1 LQLLTFFCYTFEKF
15 YYKDIEMA
23 KHQFQTEA
31 NQILH
36 LMIHSLYSNKEIF
49 LRELVSNASDAL
61 DKLNMLVLTDDAYK
75 GVNFAPRID
84 IVANKEAKT
93 LTIKDS
99 GIGMNEEDLMN
110 NLGTIAK
117 SGTKAFLENL
127 TGDQKQDSNLIGQFG
142 VGFYACFM
150 VASKVEVTTKKAGEE
165 QAYLWT
171 SKGDGEFEIENAT
184 MGGQG
189 TQIVMHLN
197 DDEDEFLET
206 YRIESIIK
214 KYSNH
219 IPFPIFMD
227 KEKHIPAVKDEE
239 GNETEPSKTE
249 IENVQINRANAL
261 WTIAKSE
268 IKDEE
273 YKDFY
278 SSIAHS
284 SEEPLAWMHNK
295 AEGAIEY
302 TTLFYIPSKAPM
314 DMYRVDYQTGIKL
327 YINRVFITDDE
338 KELMPTYLRF
348 LRGVIDSKD
357 LPLNVSRE
365 ILQSNAVMNKIKNAS
380 VKKVLSELSK
390 LKKDKEKYD
399 TFYKEFGN
407 VLKEGLYND
416 FANREKILDLLQFHT
431 LNNTERVYLEDFV
444 KNVDEQKKEI
454 YYITG
459 KTSLA
464 MLKNSPALEK
474 FKARGIDVLVL
485 NEEVDTIIF
494 PMVTEYKEYKLVH
507 VSDAKFEESEDE
519 KKAKEETA
527 KTYEGLVKEFKD
539 ALGEDVKDVETS
551 SDLVDSPV
559 ALKID
564 KEDPSYMMAQMMK
577 QMGQGGDVPE
587 PAPILQINPNH
598 ELLVKLRDSADQN
611 LINDAAHVLLDQ
623 AKLFDGRELK
633 DTADFISRLNRII
646 SKAL

>member
-1 LQLLTFFCYTFEKF
+1 
-15 YYKDIEMA
+15 MA
-23 KHQFQTEA
+23 KHQFQTQT
-31 NQILH
+31 NQILD

-49 LRELVSNASDAL
+49 IRELVSNASDAL
-61 DKLNMLVLTDDAYK
+61 DKLNMLVLTDDKYK
-75 GVNFAPRID
+75 DVTFSPRID

-127 TGDQKQDSNLIGQFG
+127 SGDQKEDSNLIGQFG
-142 VGFYACFM
+142 VGFYSAFM
-150 VASKVEVTTKKAGEE
+150 VAHKVEVTTKKAGEE
-165 QAYLWT
+165 QALLWT
-171 SKGDGEFEIENAT
+171 SEGNGEFEIQNST
-184 MGGQG
+184 QDGHG
-189 TQIVMHLN
+189 TTIVMHLN
-197 DDEDEFLET
+197 DDEDEFLDT
-206 YRIESIIK
+206 YRIETIIK

-227 KEKHIPAVKDEE
+227 KEKHIPAVTDDDGK
-239 GNETEPSKTE
+239 ETEPSRTE

-268 IKDEE
+268 ISDEE

-284 SEEPLAWMHNK
+284 SEEPLTWMHNK

-314 DMYRVDYQTGIKL
+314 DLFRVDYQTGIKL

-380 VKKVLSELSK
+380 VKKVLSELAKMSK
-390 LKKDKEKYD
+390 KKPEQYK
-399 TFYKEFGN
+399 TFYAEFGN

-416 FANREKILDLLQFHT
+416 FANREKILELLQF
-431 LNNTERVYLEDFV
+431 NTINSDEPVMIEDFV
-444 KNVDEQKKEI
+444 KNIDEDKKEI

-464 MLKNSPALEK
+464 MLKSSPALER
-474 FKARGIDVLVL
+474 FKSRNIDVLVL

-494 PMVTEYKEYKLVH
+494 PMVTEYKEYKLVP
-507 VSDAKFEESEDE
+507 VSDAKFEETEEE
-519 KKAKEETA
+519 KKAEEEVA
-527 KTYEGLVKEFKD
+527 KTYEGLAKQLKDELGDAVKS
-539 ALGEDVKDVETS
+539 VETTS
-551 SDLVDSPV
+551 ELTDSPV
-559 ALKID
+559 AIKVD
-564 KEDPSYMMAQMMK
+564 KEDPSYQMAQMMK
-577 QMGQGGDVPE
+577 QMGQGMDTPE
-587 PAPILQINPNH
+587 PAPILMINPKH
-598 ELLVKLRDSADQN
+598 ELLKKLKDSSDVN
-611 LINDAAHVLLDQ
+611 LVNDAAHVLLDQ
-623 AKLFDGRELK
+623 AKLFDGQELA
-633 DTADFISRLNRII
+633 DTADFISRLNRIMT
-646 SKAL
+646 KAI

>member
-1 LQLLTFFCYTFEKF
+1 
-15 YYKDIEMA
+15 MA

-31 NQILH
+31 NQILN

-49 LRELVSNASDAL
+49 IRELVSNASDAL
-61 DKLNMLVLTDDAYK
+61 DKLNMLVLTDDKYK
-75 GVNFAPRID
+75 DVTFAPRID
-84 IVANKEAKT
+84 IMADKEAKT

-117 SGTKAFLENL
+117 SGTKAFLENM
-127 TGDQKQDSNLIGQFG
+127 TGDQKKDSNLIGQFG

-150 VASKVEVTTKKAGEE
+150 VADKVEVTTKKAGEE
-165 QAYLWT
+165 SAFLWT
-171 SKGDGEFEIENAT
+171 SAGDGEFDIEKT
-184 MGGQG
+184 TQEGHG
-189 TQIVMHLN
+189 TTIVMHLKE
-197 DDEDEFLET
+197 DELEFLET
-206 YRIESIIK
+206 QRIETIIK

-227 KEKHIPAVKDEE
+227 KEKFIPAVKDDDDKEI
-239 GNETEPSKTE
+239 EPSRTE
-249 IENVQINRANAL
+249 IENTQINRASAL
-261 WTIAKSE
+261 WTISKSE

-302 TTLFYIPSKAPM
+302 TTLFYIPSKAPL
-314 DMYRVDYQTGIKL
+314 DLYRVDYQTGIKL

-348 LRGVIDSKD
+348 LRGIIDSKD

-365 ILQSNAVMNKIKNAS
+365 ILQSNAVMNKIRKSS
-380 VKKVLSELSK
+380 VKKVLSELTK
-390 LKKDKEKYD
+390 IAKNDAEKYD
-399 TFYKEFGN
+399 AFYKEFGN

-416 FANREKILDLLQFHT
+416 FDNREKILELLKFNT
-431 LNNTERVYLEDFV
+431 LNSDGTVMIEDFV
-444 KNVDEQKKEI
+444 KNVDAQKKEI

-459 KTSLA
+459 KTSLS
-464 MLKNSPALEK
+464 MLKSSPSLER
-474 FKARGIDVLVL
+474 FKSKGIDVLVL

-494 PMVTEYKEYKLVH
+494 PMVTEYKEYKLIPVA
-507 VSDAKFEESEDE
+507 DAKFEESEEE
-519 KKAKEETA
+519 KKEEEEVA
-527 KTYEGLVKEFKD
+527 KTYEGLAKEFKD
-539 ALGEDVKDVETS
+539 ALGDSVKSVETTF
-551 SDLVDSPV
+551 DLTDSPV
-559 ALKID
+559 AIKID

-577 QMGQGGDVPE
+577 QMGQGGDTPE
-587 PAPILQINPNH
+587 PAPILLINPKH
-598 ELLVKLRDSADQN
+598 ELLMKLKDSADQN

-623 AKLFDGRELK
+623 AKLFDGQELA
-633 DTADFISRLNRII
+633 DTQDFIARLNRII

>member
-1 LQLLTFFCYTFEKF
+1 
-15 YYKDIEMA
+15 MA

-31 NQILH
+31 NQILN

-49 LRELVSNASDAL
+49 IRELVSNASDAL
-61 DKLNMLVLTDDAYK
+61 DKLNMLVLTDDKYK
-75 GVNFAPRID
+75 NVAFSPRID

-127 TGDQKQDSNLIGQFG
+127 TGDQKEDSNLIGQFG

-150 VASKVEVTTKKAGEE
+150 VADKVEVTTKKAGEE
-165 QAYLWT
+165 QALLWT
-171 SKGDGEFEIENAT
+171 SAGDGSFEIENT
-184 MGGQG
+184 TQDGHG
-189 TQIVMHLN
+189 TTIVMHLK
-197 DDEDEFLET
+197 DDEDEFLEVH
-206 YRIESIIK
+206 RIDSIIK

-227 KEKHIPAVKDEE
+227 KEKHIPAVMDDEGKE
-239 GNETEPSKTE
+239 ELEPSRTD
-249 IENVQINRANAL
+249 IENEQINRANAL
-261 WTIAKSE
+261 WTMAK
-268 IKDEE
+268 KDVTEEE

-284 SEEPLAWMHNK
+284 SEEPLTWMHNK
-295 AEGAIEY
+295 AEGAVEY

-365 ILQSNAVMNKIKNAS
+365 ILQSNAVMNKIQKSS
-380 VKKVLSELSK
+380 VKKVLSELGK
-390 LKKDKEKYD
+390 MAKKDSEKYD
-399 TFYKEFGN
+399 AFYSEFGN
-407 VLKEGLYND
+407 VLKEGLYSD
-416 FANREKILDLLQFHT
+416 FDNREKILELMKFNT
-431 LNNTERVYLEDFV
+431 LNSENTVMIEEFI
-444 KNVDEQKKEI
+444 KNVDEEKKEI
-454 YYITG
+454 YYLTG

-464 MLKNSPALEK
+464 MLKSSPALER
-474 FKARGIDVLVL
+474 FKAKGIDVLVL

-494 PMVTEYKEYKLVH
+494 PMVTEYKDFKLVP
-507 VSDAKFEESEDE
+507 VSDAKFEESEEE
-519 KKAKEETA
+519 KKAEEEVA
-527 KTYEGLVKEFKD
+527 KSYEGLAKEFKE
-539 ALGEDVKDVETS
+539 ALGEAVKSVETTS
-551 SDLVDSPV
+551 ELTDSPV
-559 ALKID
+559 AIKID
-564 KEDPSYMMAQMMK
+564 KEDPSYQMAQMMK
-577 QMGQGGDVPE
+577 QMGQGGDMPE
-587 PAPILQINPNH
+587 PAPIFMINPNH
-598 ELLVKLRDSADQN
+598 ELIKKLNDSSDLNLV
-611 LINDAAHVLLDQ
+611 NDAAHVLLDQ
-623 AKLFDGRELK
+623 AKLFDGQELS

-646 SKAL
+646 TKAI

>member
-1 LQLLTFFCYTFEKF
+1 
-15 YYKDIEMA
+15 MA

-49 LRELVSNASDAL
+49 IRELVSNASDAL
-61 DKLNMLVLTDDAYK
+61 DKLNMLVLTDEKYK
-75 GVNFAPRID
+75 DVTFNPRID
-84 IVANKEAKT
+84 ILADTKAKT

-150 VASKVEVTTKKAGEE
+150 VADKVEVTTKKAGEDE
-165 QAYLWT
+165 AFKWT
-171 SKGDGEFEIENAT
+171 STGNGEFELETAT
-184 MGGQG
+184 QDGHG
-189 TQIVMHLN
+189 TTIVMHLK
-197 DDEDEFLET
+197 EEEGEFLEA
-206 YRIESIIK
+206 YKIESIIQ

-227 KEKHIPAVKDEE
+227 KEKHIPAVMDDE
-239 GNETEPSKTE
+239 GKETEPSKTE
-249 IENVQINRANAL
+249 VVNEQINRANAL
-261 WTIAKSE
+261 WTIAKKD
-268 IKDEE
+268 ITDEE

-284 SEEPLAWMHNK
+284 SEEPLTWMHNK

-314 DMYRVDYQTGIKL
+314 DMMRVDYQTGIKL

-365 ILQSNAVMNKIKNAS
+365 ILQSNAVMAKIKNAS
-380 VKKVLSELSK
+380 VKKVLSELAKMS
-390 LKKDKEKYD
+390 KKDKVKYD
-399 TFYKEFGN
+399 EFFAEFGN
-407 VLKEGLYND
+407 VLKEGLYSD
-416 FANREKILDLLQFHT
+416 MGNREKILELMKFNT
-431 LNNTERVYLEDFV
+431 LNSTETVMIEDFV
-444 KNVDEQKKEI
+444 KNVDAEKKEI

-459 KTSLA
+459 KASLA
-464 MLKNSPALEK
+464 MLKNSPELER
-474 FKARGIDVLVL
+474 FKARNIDVLVL

-494 PMVTEYKEYKLVH
+494 PMVTEYKEYKLVA
-507 VSDAKFEESEDE
+507 VADAKFEETEEE
-519 KKAKEETA
+519 KKKEEEVA
-527 KTYEGLVKEFKD
+527 KTFEGLAKEFKD
-539 ALGEDVKDVETS
+539 ALGENVKSVETTF
-551 SDLVDSPV
+551 DLVDSPV
-559 ALKID
+559 KL
-564 KEDPSYMMAQMMK
+564 KEDKDDQAYMMAQMMK
-577 QMGQGGDVPE
+577 QMGQDSGMPE
-587 PAPILQINPNH
+587 PAPILQINPKH
-598 ELLVKLRDSADQN
+598 ELLIKLKDSVDQN
-611 LINDAAHVLLDQ
+611 LVNDAAHVLLDQ
-623 AKLFDGRELK
+623 AKLFDGRELT
-633 DTADFISRLNRII
+633 DTADFVSRLNRII

>member
-1 LQLLTFFCYTFEKF
+1 
-15 YYKDIEMA
+15 MA

-31 NQILH
+31 NQILN

-61 DKLNMLVLTDDAYK
+61 DKLNMLVLTNDAYK
-75 GVNFAPRID
+75 SVNFVPRID
-84 IVANKEAKT
+84 IMANKEAKT

-127 TGDQKQDSNLIGQFG
+127 TGDQKKDSNLIGKFG

-150 VASKVEVTTKKAGEE
+150 VAHRVEVTTKKAGEE
-165 QAYLWT
+165 QAYLWI
-171 SKGDGEFEIENAT
+171 SKGDGEFEVEHT
-184 MGGQG
+184 TQDGHG
-189 TQIVMHLN
+189 TTIVMHLN
-197 DDEDEFLET
+197 DEDSEFLDS
-206 YRIESIIK
+206 YRVESIIK

-227 KEKHIPAVKDEE
+227 KENYIPAKKDDDGKEI
-239 GNETEPSKTE
+239 EPSRTE
-249 IENVQINRANAL
+249 VENKQINRANAL

-284 SEEPLAWMHNK
+284 SEEPLAWMHNR

-314 DMYRVDYQTGIKL
+314 DLYRVDYQTGIKL

-365 ILQSNAVMNKIKNAS
+365 ILQSNAVMAKIKNAS
-380 VKKVLSELSK
+380 VKKVLSELAK
-390 LKKDKEKYD
+390 MAKAEKQKYE
-399 TFYKEFGN
+399 TFFKEFGN
-407 VLKEGLYND
+407 VLKEGLYSD
-416 FANREKILDLLQFHT
+416 YGNREKILELLKFNT
-431 LNNTERVYLEDFV
+431 LNSDETVMIEDFI
-444 KNVDEQKKEI
+444 KNVDEVKKEI

-459 KTSLA
+459 KTSLS
-464 MLKNSPALEK
+464 MLKNSPALER
-474 FKARGIDVLVL
+474 FKSRGIDVLVL
-485 NEEVDTIIF
+485 NEEIDTIIF

-507 VSDAKFEESEDE
+507 VSDAKFEENEDD
-519 KKAKEETA
+519 KKAHEESA
-527 KTYEGLVKEFKD
+527 KTFESLTKELKD
-539 ALGEDVKDVETS
+539 ALGESVKSVEVTF
-551 SDLVDSPV
+551 DLVDSPV
-559 ALKID
+559 KL
-564 KEDPSYMMAQMMK
+564 KEDKDDSAYMMAKIMR
-577 QMGQGGDVPE
+577 QMGQGGDM
-587 PAPILQINPNH
+587 PAPARILQINPKH
-598 ELLVKLRDSADQN
+598 ELIIKLKGSVDQN
-611 LINDAAHVLLDQ
+611 LVSDAAHVLLDQ
-623 AKLFDGRELK
+623 AKLFDGIELD
-633 DTADFISRLNRII
+633 DTAGFISRLNRII
-646 SKAL
+646 AKAI

>member
-1 LQLLTFFCYTFEKF
+1 
-15 YYKDIEMA
+15 MA

-31 NQILH
+31 NQILN

-49 LRELVSNASDAL
+49 IRELVSNASDAL
-61 DKLNMLVLTDDAYK
+61 DKLNMLVLTDEKYK
-75 GVNFAPRID
+75 EVTFSPRID

-127 TGDQKQDSNLIGQFG
+127 TGDQKEDSNLIGQFG

-150 VASKVEVTTKKAGEE
+150 VADKVEVTTKKANEE
-165 QAYLWT
+165 QALLWT
-171 SKGDGEFEIENAT
+171 SAGDGSFEIENT
-184 MGGQG
+184 TQDGHG
-189 TQIVMHLN
+189 TTIVMHLK
-197 DDEDEFLET
+197 DDEDEFLEVH
-206 YRIESIIK
+206 RIDTIIK

-227 KEKHIPAVKDEE
+227 KEKHIPAVMDDEGKE
-239 GNETEPSKTE
+239 EVEPSRTE
-249 IENVQINRANAL
+249 IENEQINRANAL
-261 WTIAKSE
+261 WTISKKE
-268 IKDEE
+268 ITDDE

-295 AEGAIEY
+295 AEGAVEY

-314 DMYRVDYQTGIKL
+314 DMFRVDYQTGIKL

-338 KELMPTYLRF
+338 KDLMPTYLRF

-365 ILQSNAVMNKIKNAS
+365 ILQSNAVMNKIQKSS

-390 LKKDKEKYD
+390 MAKKDTEKYD
-399 TFYKEFGN
+399 AFYAEFGN
-407 VLKEGLYND
+407 TLKEGLYND
-416 FANREKILDLLQFHT
+416 FDNREKILELMKFNT
-431 LNNTERVYLEDFV
+431 LNSDTTVMIEDFV
-444 KNVDEQKKEI
+444 KNIDDEKKEI
-454 YYITG
+454 YYLTG
-459 KTSLA
+459 KTSLSL
-464 MLKNSPALEK
+464 LKSSPALER
-474 FKARGIDVLVL
+474 FKAKGIDVLVL

-494 PMVTEYKEYKLVH
+494 PMVTEYKDYKLIPVA
-507 VSDAKFEESEDE
+507 DAKFEESEEE
-519 KKAKEETA
+519 KKAEEEVA
-527 KTYEGLVKEFKD
+527 KTYEGLAKEFKD
-539 ALGEDVKDVETS
+539 ALGDTVKSVETT
-551 SDLVDSPV
+551 SDLTDSPV
-559 ALKID
+559 AIKVD

-577 QMGQGGDVPE
+577 QMGQGGDTPE

-598 ELLVKLRDSADQN
+598 ELLIKLKDSADQN

-623 AKLFDGRELK
+623 AKLFDGQELS

>member
-1 LQLLTFFCYTFEKF
+1 
-15 YYKDIEMA
+15 MA

-61 DKLNMLVLTDDAYK
+61 DKLNMLVLTDDKYK
-75 GVNFAPRID
+75 SVNFSPRID
-84 IVANKEAKT
+84 IIANKEAKT
-93 LTIKDS
+93 LTIRDT

-150 VASKVEVTTKKAGEE
+150 VAHKVEVTTKKAGES
-165 QAYLWT
+165 QAFLWT
-171 SKGDGEFEIENAT
+171 SKGDGEFDIQNTTAAEH
-184 MGGQG
+184 G
-189 TQIVMHLN
+189 TTIVMHLN
-197 DDEDEFLET
+197 DDESEFLEAH
-206 YRIESIIK
+206 RIESIIK

-227 KEKHIPAVKDEE
+227 KEKHIPAVKDDE
-239 GNETEPSKTE
+239 GKETEPAKTE
-249 IENVQINRANAL
+249 IENKQINKANAL
-261 WTIAKSE
+261 WTISKNE
-268 IKDEE
+268 ITDEE

-302 TTLFYIPSKAPM
+302 TTLFYIPNKAPM

-365 ILQSNAVMNKIKNAS
+365 ILQSNAVMAKIKNAS

-390 LKKDKEKYD
+390 IAKKDKEKYNE
-399 TFYKEFGN
+399 FYAEFGN
-407 VLKEGLYND
+407 VLKEGLYSD
-416 FANREKILDLLQFHT
+416 FGNREKILELMLFNT
-431 LNNTERVYLEDFV
+431 LNSAEKVNIEEFV
-444 KNVDEQKKEI
+444 KNVDEEKKEI

-459 KTSLA
+459 KSSLA
-464 MLKNSPALEK
+464 MLKNSPALER
-474 FKARGIDVLVL
+474 FKSRGIDVLVL

-494 PMVTEYKEYKLVH
+494 PMVTEYKEYKLIPVA
-507 VSDAKFEESEDE
+507 DAKFEESEEE
-519 KKAKEETA
+519 KKAEEETA

-539 ALGEDVKDVETS
+539 ALGESVKSVETTF
-551 SDLVDSPV
+551 DLTDSPV
-559 ALKID
+559 ALKED
-564 KEDPSYMMAQMMK
+564 KEDPAYMMAQMMK
-577 QMGQGGDVPE
+577 QMGQDTGAPA
-587 PAPILQINPNH
+587 PAPILQINPKH
-598 ELLVKLRDSADQN
+598 ELLIKLKESADQN
-611 LINDAAHVLLDQ
+611 LINDAAHVLFDQ
-623 AKLFDGRELK
+623 AKLFDGRELD
-633 DTADFISRLNRII
+633 DTAGFITRLNRII
-646 SKAL
+646 AKAL

>member
-1 LQLLTFFCYTFEKF
+1 
-15 YYKDIEMA
+15 MA

-31 NQILH
+31 NQILN

-49 LRELVSNASDAL
+49 IRELVSNASDAL
-61 DKLNMLVLTDDAYK
+61 DKLNMLVLTDEKYK
-75 GVNFAPRID
+75 DVAFNPRID

-127 TGDQKQDSNLIGQFG
+127 TGDQKEDSNLIGQFG

-150 VASKVEVTTKKAGEE
+150 VADKVEVTTKKAGED
-165 QAYLWT
+165 QALLWT
-171 SKGDGEFEIENAT
+171 SAGDGSFEIENAT
-184 MGGQG
+184 QEGHG
-189 TQIVMHLN
+189 TTIVMHLK
-197 DDEDEFLET
+197 DDEDEFLEVH
-206 YRIESIIK
+206 RIETIIK

-227 KEKHIPAVKDEE
+227 KEKHIPAVMDDEGKE
-239 GNETEPSKTE
+239 ELEPSRTE

-261 WTIAKSE
+261 WTIAKKDIS
-268 IKDEE
+268 DEE

-284 SEEPLAWMHNK
+284 NEEPLAWMHNK
-295 AEGAIEY
+295 AEGAVEY

-365 ILQSNAVMNKIKNAS
+365 ILQSNAVMNKIQKSS

-390 LKKDKEKYD
+390 MAKKDSEKYD
-399 TFYKEFGN
+399 AFYSEFGN
-407 VLKEGLYND
+407 VLKEGLYSD
-416 FANREKILDLLQFHT
+416 FDNREKILELMKFNT
-431 LNNTERVYLEDFV
+431 LNSDSTVMIEEFI
-444 KNVDEQKKEI
+444 KNVDEEKKEI
-454 YYITG
+454 YYLTG
-459 KTSLA
+459 KSSLA
-464 MLKNSPALEK
+464 MLKSSPALER
-474 FKARGIDVLVL
+474 FKAKGIDVLVL

-494 PMVTEYKEYKLVH
+494 PMVTEYKDYKLVP
-507 VSDAKFEESEDE
+507 VADAKFEESEEE
-519 KKAKEETA
+519 KKEEEEVA
-527 KTYEGLVKEFKD
+527 KTYEGLAKTFKD
-539 ALGEDVKDVETS
+539 VLGEAVKSVETTS
-551 SDLVDSPV
+551 ELVDSPV
-559 ALKID
+559 AIKID
-564 KEDPSYMMAQMMK
+564 KEDPSYQMAQMMK
-577 QMGQGGDVPE
+577 QMGQGGDMPE
-587 PAPILQINPNH
+587 PAPIFMINPKN
-598 ELLVKLRDSADQN
+598 ELIKKLNDSSDTNLVE
-611 LINDAAHVLLDQ
+611 DAAHVLLDQ
-623 AKLFDGRELK
+623 AKLFDGQELS

-646 SKAL
+646 TKAI

>member
-1 LQLLTFFCYTFEKF
+1 
-15 YYKDIEMA
+15 MA

-31 NQILH
+31 NQILD

-49 LRELVSNASDAL
+49 IRELVSNASDAL
-61 DKLNMLVLTDDAYK
+61 DKLNMLVLTDEKYK
-75 GVNFAPRID
+75 HISFAPRID
-84 IVANKEAKT
+84 IVSNKEAKT
-93 LTIKDS
+93 LTIKDT
-99 GIGMNEEDLMN
+99 GIGMNEQDLME

-117 SGTKAFLENL
+117 SGTKAFLQNL
-127 TGDQKQDSNLIGQFG
+127 TGDQKEDSNLIGQFG
-142 VGFYACFM
+142 VGFYSCFM
-150 VASKVEVTTKKAGEE
+150 VADKIEVTTKKAGEE
-165 QAYLWT
+165 QAYLWKST
-171 SKGDGEFEIENAT
+171 GDGSFEIENTT
-184 MGGQG
+184 MQGFG
-189 TQIVMHLN
+189 TQIVMYLK
-197 DDEDEFLET
+197 DDESEFLET
-206 YRIESIIK
+206 HRVESIVK

-227 KEKHIPAVKDEE
+227 KEKHIPAVTDDDGK
-239 GNETEPSKTE
+239 ETEPSKTE
-249 IENVQINRANAL
+249 IENEQINSANAL
-261 WTIAKSE
+261 WTLSKNE
-268 IKDEE
+268 LKDED

-284 SEEPLAWMHNK
+284 SEEPLMWMHNK

-314 DMYRVDYQTGIKL
+314 DLYRVDYQTGIKL

-390 LKKDKEKYD
+390 MAKKKPEDYK
-399 TFYKEFGN
+399 TFYTEFGN

-416 FANREKILDLLQFHT
+416 FANREKILELLQFNT
-431 LNNTERVYLEDFV
+431 LNSNETVMIEEFV
-444 KNVDEQKKEI
+444 KNVDEEKKEI

-464 MLKNSPALEK
+464 LLKNSPALER
-474 FKARGIDVLVL
+474 FKSRGIDVLIL

-494 PMVTEYKEYKLVH
+494 PMVTEYKEYKLIPVA
-507 VSDAKFEESEDE
+507 DAKFEESEEE
-519 KKAKEETA
+519 KKAEEEVA
-527 KTYEGLVKEFKD
+527 KTFEGLAKEFKD
-539 ALGEDVKDVETS
+539 TLGESVKSVETTF
-551 SDLVDSPV
+551 DLTDSPV
-559 ALKID
+559 AIKID

-577 QMGQGGDVPE
+577 QMGQGGDTPE
-587 PAPILQINPNH
+587 PAPILLINPKH
-598 ELLVKLRDSADQN
+598 ELLIKLKDSSDQN

-623 AKLFDGRELK
+623 AKLFDGKELV
-633 DTADFISRLNRII
+633 DTPDFIARLNRII